1 MMLWIVFL
9 LVAVLPGCSHHD
21 LGALRA
27 SAPDLM
33 QEVVG
38 PYDGLSKCTKE
49 RFDQNRSA
57 SLTLSEHP
65 DRGINRL
72 AMLKTRHGFL
82 SRRGEDALF
91 EFTFVRQSARSTLV
105 EFRTASS
112 TDQSDPAWRAI
123 AECSASLRIEP
134 APSPSTAAGIS

>member
-1 MMLWIVFL
+1 MTLWIL
-9 LVAVLPGCSHHD
+9 LLLFAILPGCAHHD
-21 LGALRA
+21 LDALRA

-49 RFDQNRSA
+49 RFDQHRSA

-72 AMLKTRHGFL
+72 AMLKTHQGFL
-82 SRRGEDALF
+82 AKRRQDAIF
-91 EFTFVRQSARSTLV
+91 EFTFVRQSAKSTLV
-105 EFRTASS
+105 EFRTAGS

-123 AECSASLRIEP
+123 AECSTSMRIEP
-134 APSPSTAAGIS
+134 VPSPSSAAGMS